1 MLQNIPNQHRLDFST
16 RRDLKTLQCQKSNV
30 KKSNCV
36 CVCVWV
42 SQSESGSSQLAL
54 IQECSGPEDKSSH
67 LGKCCGPVCVCV
79 CADTSPELSRWDTQV
94 WQLQPQWFVCE
105 NRLYPH
111 LCVLIWICPLQCWR
125 PVYIWMCVCVCFC
138 IMSSRVVYLIC
149 VYIIKVCYVI
159 SIMSFCN

>member
-16 RRDLKTLQCQKSNV
+16 RRDLKTLQCQSLTWRKV
-30 KKSNCV
+30 IVCV
-36 CVCVWV
+36 CVCESV
-42 SQSESGSSQLAL
+42 SQSQAAL
-54 IQECSGPEDKSSH
+54 SWPWSKSVVAQKTSP
-67 LGKCCGPVCVCV
+67 LIWVSAVGRCVRVCVW

-125 PVYIWMCVCVCFC
+125 PVYIWMCVCVSVSWVPELFTWFVC
-138 IMSSRVVYLIC
+138 I
-149 VYIIKVCYVI
+149 
-159 SIMSFCN
+159 